1 MQRKDD
7 KRQQAHFRTNRMFQ
21 ENGAWYFKTREGG
34 AVGPFED
41 ELTASTQLE
50 IYIRMLDAGLKSSE
64 AASDIVKNTA

>member
-41 ELTASTQLE
+41 ELSASTQLE
-50 IYIRMLDAGLKSSE
+50 IYIRMLDSGLKSSE
-64 AASDIVKNTA
+64 AASNIVKNTA